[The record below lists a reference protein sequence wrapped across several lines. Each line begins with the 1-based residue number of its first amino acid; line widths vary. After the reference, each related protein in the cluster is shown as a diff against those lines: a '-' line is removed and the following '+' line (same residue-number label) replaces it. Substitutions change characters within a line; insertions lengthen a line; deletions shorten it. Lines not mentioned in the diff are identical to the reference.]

1 MSEQKK
7 KVILV
12 SEMVYDK
19 ITDELL
25 AKLAENDVEIGIKE
39 KEVVVIEIGEKGPL
53 KIPTENAK
61 SLETPILKEDNA
73 EIVILEKAPLVVEL
87 NGEEILKMMEEH
99 IEIIDP
105 TIEYEDKP
113 KKKKYVPKRIGNERK
128 PKIKNVRGKRYG
140 R

>member
-12 SEMVYDK
+12 SEGVYDK

-25 AKLAENDVEIGIKE
+25 AKLAENDMEIGIKK
-39 KEVVVIEIGEKGPL
+39 KEPVVIEIGEKGPL
-53 KIPTENAK
+53 KIPAENAK

-73 EIVILEKAPLVVEL
+73 EIVLLEKAPLVMEL
-87 NGEEILKMMEEH
+87 NSEEILKTMEEH
-99 IEIIDP
+99 IKILDA
-105 TIEYEDKP
+105 TIVPDRKEP
-113 KKKKYVPKRIGNERK
+113 KKYVPRRIGNVSTNQK
-128 PKIKNVRGKRYG
+128 SKNVRGKRYG

>member
-12 SEMVYDK
+12 SERVYDK

-25 AKLAENDVEIGIKE
+25 AKLAENDVDIRIKE
-39 KEVVVIEIGEKGPL
+39 KEPIVIEIGGKEPL
-53 KIPTENAK
+53 KIPVENAK

-73 EIVILEKAPLVVEL
+73 EIVILEKAPLVMEL

-99 IEIIDP
+99 IKILDA
-105 TIEYEDKP
+105 TIVPDRKEP
-113 KKKKYVPKRIGNERK
+113 KKYVPKRIGNERK

>member
-7 KVILV
+7 RVILV

-73 EIVILEKAPLVVEL
+73 EIVILEKAPLVMEL

-99 IEIIDP
+99 IKILDA
-105 TIEYEDKP
+105 TIVPDRKEP
-113 KKKKYVPKRIGNERK
+113 KKYVPKRIGNERK